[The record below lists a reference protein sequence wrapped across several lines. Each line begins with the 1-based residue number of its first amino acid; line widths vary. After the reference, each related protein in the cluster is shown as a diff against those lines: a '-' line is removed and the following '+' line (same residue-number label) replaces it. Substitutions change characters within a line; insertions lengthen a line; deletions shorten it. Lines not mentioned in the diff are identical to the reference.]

1 MIESLRKLK
10 IKIYMF
16 DTISNNYPR
25 LTIFTVLIVEI
36 LKESPL
42 KLEEK
47 KVIVIT
53 VML

>member
-1 MIESLRKLK
+1 
-10 IKIYMF
+10 MF
-16 DTISNNYPR
+16 DTINNKYPR
-25 LTIFTVLIVEI
+25 LTISPVLIVEI